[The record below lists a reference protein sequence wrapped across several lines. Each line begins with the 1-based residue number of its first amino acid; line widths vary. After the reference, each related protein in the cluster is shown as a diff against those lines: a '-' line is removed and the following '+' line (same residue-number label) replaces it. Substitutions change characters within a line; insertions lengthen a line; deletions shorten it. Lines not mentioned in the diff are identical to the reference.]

1 MHVYKKPFTRLVEEG
16 TYITSHEGELL
27 NSKNEWHQAR
37 SWLKP
42 QRKSSKEEQNCCKE
56 EEKEKEEIPWE
67 LPSGKERKWQGP
79 GTVKYLYFLS
89 ESMSAVFHF
98 GPEFQT
104 SLSDLSLPV
113 TRTLK
118 SKQFSQ

>member
-67 LPSGKERKWQGP
+67 GEKMAGPRDSEIQGVP
-79 GTVKYLYFLS
+79 KKMV
-89 ESMSAVFHF
+89 H
-98 GPEFQT
+98 
-104 SLSDLSLPV
+104 SD
-113 TRTLK
+113 
-118 SKQFSQ
+118 F